1 MNSIWQDLRYGFRVL
16 RNSPGLTLM
25 VVLTLAL
32 GIGANT
38 AIFSIV
44 NQFLFKPLPVRAPSQ
59 LVVIASTPKETPLL
73 FQMSYPAMQDLRKQT
88 NEFSD
93 IFAYQIG
100 VGGLSVDGQA
110 DQFVYSFVSNNY
122 FSALGIKPAAG
133 RLFLTSEGETPGEAP
148 LVILGYSY
156 WQRRFGGDAGIL
168 GKQVLLNG
176 KPATIV
182 GVTPKDFLGT
192 AFVFDMQ
199 GYVPLSTVATQDGN
213 EKFWTDRTSHD
224 LRVMARL
231 KPGVSISQAQSSVNL
246 VAARLAEQY
255 PETDRGYNVRVIP
268 ETYAR
273 PQPYPTNIV
282 PVIAGVFLILAG
294 LVMLLACMN
303 VANILL
309 SRAMARQREMAV
321 RAALGAGRARLIRQA
336 LTETVLLSLIGGA
349 VGVVL
354 GMWIS
359 SLNSIH
365 VVAGIPVNLDF
376 NFDGRVFAYALFA
389 ALFTGIVAGIWP
401 AWRASRAD
409 VSTVLHDGG
418 RGGSGGVARQRIR
431 SVLVTAQVAGSLM
444 LLIVTGLFVRNLQN
458 VKGMEL
464 GFDPERLVNVT
475 MDPHEIGYDQ
485 TRAKE
490 FYRQLEERARTLPGV
505 ESVAMAYS
513 VPMGNYMDGNSI
525 YVEGHPLPPGS
536 QAPQMVF
543 NRVTPTYFETMRT
556 AILRGRAFT
565 RADDENA
572 QAVAIVNET
581 MAKKFW
587 PNEDPIGKRFSTKS
601 DAGPF
606 IEVVGETGKGKY
618 IFIGESPMPAYY
630 VPMAQDFSS
639 IRVLEVRSSGDPE
652 SMIPALQQE
661 IHRLAPDLPIFSAV
675 TMKQSLGGANGFFI
689 FRRGAELGA
698 MMGILGTILAMVGV
712 YGVVSFAASQRT
724 REIGIRMALGAGRKD
739 ILGMIVKQGLALVLS
754 GVAFGLAAAWLLT
767 RGMGNLLVGVSASD
781 PVTFVGGT
789 ILLAAVALLACWIPA
804 RRAAALDPLDA
815 LRYE

>member
-1 MNSIWQDLRYGFRVL
+1 MRSIWQDVRYGLRVL
-16 RNSPGLTLM
+16 RISPGLTLV

-44 NQFLFKPLPVRAPSQ
+44 NQFLFKPLPVHDASQ
-59 LVVIASTPKETPLL
+59 LVVIASHPKETPLV
-73 FQMSYPAMQDLRKQT
+73 FQMSYPAVQDLRKQT

-110 DQFVYSFVSNNY
+110 DQFVYSFVSSNY

-133 RLFLTSEGETPGEAP
+133 RLFLTTEGETPGEAP
-148 LVILGYSY
+148 LVVLGYSY
-156 WQRRFGGDAGIL
+156 WQRRFGGDASVIGE
-168 GKQVLLNG
+168 QVLLNG
-176 KPATIV
+176 KPATVI
-182 GVTPKDFLGT
+182 GVTPKEFQGT
-192 AFVFDMQ
+192 AFIFDMQ
-199 GYVPLSTVATQDGN
+199 GYVPLSTVTAQDGN
-213 EKFWTDRTSHD
+213 ANFWTDRSSHG
-224 LRVMARL
+224 LRVMGRL
-231 KPGVSISQAQSSVNL
+231 KPGVSVSQAQSSVNL

-255 PETDRGYNVRVIP
+255 PETDRGYNMQVMR
-268 ETYAR
+268 ETFAR

-336 LTETVLLSLIGGA
+336 LTETTLLSFLGGA
-349 VGVVL
+349 VGIVL
-354 GMWIS
+354 GIWVS

-365 VVAGIPVNLDF
+365 VVAGIPINLDF
-376 NFDGRVFAYALFA
+376 SFDGRVFAYALMA
-389 ALFTGIVAGIWP
+389 ALFTGIVAGVWP

-409 VSTVLHDGG
+409 VSKVLHDGG
-418 RGGSGGVARQRIR
+418 RTGSGGVARQRIR
-431 SVLVTAQVAGSLM
+431 SVLVVAEVAGSLM

-458 VKGMEL
+458 VQGMDL
-464 GFDPERLVNVT
+464 GFDPEGLINVT

-485 TRAKE
+485 TRAKD
-490 FYRQLEERARTLPGV
+490 FYRQLEERARALPGV
-505 ESVAMAYS
+505 ESVAVAYS
-513 VPMGNYMDGNSI
+513 VPMGTYMDGNSV
-525 YVEGHPLPPGS
+525 YVEGHPVPPGS
-536 QAPQMVF
+536 QAPQMAF
-543 NRVTPTYFETMRT
+543 NRVSPTYFGTMKT
-556 AILRGRAFT
+556 PIIRGRAFT
-565 RADDENA
+565 RSDDENA
-572 QAVAIVNET
+572 PAVAIVNET

-587 PNEDPIGKRFSTKS
+587 PNEDPIGKRFSTKG
-601 DAGPF
+601 DGGPF
-606 IEVVGETGKGKY
+606 IQVVGQTGRGKY

-630 VPMAQDFSS
+630 VPMAQDPTT
-639 IRVLEVRSSGDPE
+639 IRVLEIRTSGNPE
-652 SMIPALQQE
+652 LLIPAVQQE
-661 IHRLAPDLPIFSAV
+661 IHNLAPDLPIFSAL
-675 TMKQSLGGANGFFI
+675 TMKDALGGANGFFI

-698 MMGILGTILAMVGV
+698 MMGILGTILAVVGV
-712 YGVVSFAASQRT
+712 YGVISYAASQRT
-724 REIGIRMALGAGRKD
+724 REIGIRMALGASRKQ
-739 ILGMIVKQGLALVLS
+739 ILGMMVKQGLGLVVG
-754 GVAFGLAAAWLLT
+754 GVAFGLLAACLLT

-781 PVTFVGGT
+781 PLTFAGST
-789 ILLAAVALLACWIPA
+789 ILLALVALLACWIPA

>member
-1 MNSIWQDLRYGFRVL
+1 MNSIWQDVRYSLRVL
-16 RNSPGLTLM
+16 RNSPGLTLI

-44 NQFLFKPLPVRAPSQ
+44 NQFLFKPLPVREASQ
-59 LVVIASTPKETPLL
+59 LVVIASHPKETPLVYE
-73 FQMSYPAMQDLRKQT
+73 MSYPALQDLRKQT

-110 DQFVYSFVSNNY
+110 DQFVYSSVTSNY

-133 RLFLTSEGETPGEAP
+133 RLFLTSEGETQGEAP
-148 LVILGYSY
+148 LVVLGYSY
-156 WQRRFGGDAGIL
+156 WQRRFGGDTSVV
-168 GKQVLLNG
+168 GKQVLLDG
-176 KPATIV
+176 KPAMIV

-192 AFVFDMQ
+192 ASIFDMQ
-199 GYVPLSTVATQDGN
+199 GYVPLSAVAAQDGN
-213 EKFWTDRTSHD
+213 AGFWTDRSSHG
-224 LRVMARL
+224 LRVMGRL
-231 KPGVSISQAQSSVNL
+231 KPDVSIAQAQSSINV
-246 VAARLAEQY
+246 VAARMAEEHPQ
-255 PETDRGYNVRVIP
+255 TDSGYTVQVIR

-336 LTETVLLSLIGGA
+336 LTETVLLSLMGGA

-365 VVAGIPVNLDF
+365 VVAGIPVNLEF

-389 ALFTGIVAGIWP
+389 ALFTGIVSGIWP

-409 VSTVLHDGG
+409 VSKVLHDGG

-458 VKGMEL
+458 VQGMEL
-464 GFDPERLVNVT
+464 GFDPQGLVNVT

-485 TRAKE
+485 TRTKD
-490 FYRQLEERARTLPGV
+490 FYRQLEDRARALPGV
-505 ESVAMAYS
+505 ESAAMAYS
-513 VPMGNYMDGNSI
+513 VPMGNYMDGNAI

-543 NRVTPTYFETMRT
+543 NRVTPTYFETMKT
-556 AILRGRAFT
+556 PILRGRAFT

-572 QAVAIVNET
+572 QPVAIVNET

-606 IEVVGETGKGKY
+606 IQVVGETGKGKY

-639 IRVLEVRSSGDPE
+639 IRVLELRSSGNPE
-652 SMIPALQQE
+652 SLIPAVQQT
-661 IHRLAPDLPIFSAV
+661 IHNLAPDLPIFSAL
-675 TMKQSLGGANGFFI
+675 TMKDALGGANGFFI

-724 REIGIRMALGAGRKD
+724 REIGIRMALGAGRKE
-739 ILGMIVKQGLALVLS
+739 ILAMIVKQGLGLVLS
-754 GVAFGLAAAWLLT
+754 CVAFGLAAAWLLT

-781 PVTFVGGT
+781 PATFIGSTV
-789 ILLAAVALLACWIPA
+789 LLAGVALLACWIPA
-804 RRAAALDPLDA
+804 RRAAALDPLEA

>member
-59 LVVIASTPKETPLL
+59 LVVIASSPKETPLL

-156 WQRRFGGDAGIL
+156 WQRRFGGDAGIV
-168 GKQVLLNG
+168 GKQVLLDG

-199 GYVPLSTVATQDGN
+199 GYVPLSTLAAQDGN

-231 KPGVSISQAQSSVNL
+231 KPGVSISRAQSSVSL

-255 PETDRGYNVRVIP
+255 PETDRGYSVRVIP

-282 PVIAGVFLILAG
+282 PVVAGVFLILAG

-321 RAALGAGRARLIRQA
+321 RAALGAGRMRLIRQA

-485 TRAKE
+485 TRANE
-490 FYRQLEERARTLPGV
+490 FYRQLEERARALPGV

-513 VPMGNYMDGNSI
+513 VPMGSYMDGSSI

-543 NRVTPTYFETMRT
+543 NRVTPTYFETMKT

-565 RADDENA
+565 RADDEKA

-581 MAKKFW
+581 MAKKLW
-587 PNEDPIGKRFSTKS
+587 PNEDPIGKRFSTKG

-606 IEVVGETGKGKY
+606 IQVVGETGKGKY

-630 VPMAQDFSS
+630 VPMAQDYSS
-639 IRVLEVRSSGDPE
+639 IRVLEVRSSGDTE

-724 REIGIRMALGAGRKD
+724 REIGIRMALGAGRKE
-739 ILGMIVKQGLALVLS
+739 ILGMIVKQGLGLVLS

-781 PVTFVGGT
+781 PVTFVGST

>member
-1 MNSIWQDLRYGFRVL
+1 MNSIWQDVRYSLRML

-44 NQFLFKPLPVRAPSQ
+44 NQFLFKPLPVREPSQ
-59 LVVIASTPKETPLL
+59 LVVIASHPKETPLV
-73 FQMSYPAMQDLRKQT
+73 FQMSYPALQDLRKQT
-88 NEFSD
+88 SEFSD

-110 DQFVYSFVSNNY
+110 DQFVYSFVTSNY

-133 RLFLTSEGETPGEAP
+133 RLFLTSEGETQGEAP
-148 LVILGYSY
+148 LVVLGYSY
-156 WQRRFGGDAGIL
+156 WQRRFGGDASVV

-176 KPATIV
+176 KPAVIV

-192 AFVFDMQ
+192 AFIFDMQ
-199 GYVPLSTVATQDGN
+199 GYVPLSAVAAQESTPD
-213 EKFWTDRTSHD
+213 FWTDRSSHGF
-224 LRVMARL
+224 RVMART
-231 KPGVSISQAQSSVNL
+231 KPGVSLAQAQSSINV
-246 VAARLAEQY
+246 VAARMAEEHPQ
-255 PETDRGYNVRVIP
+255 TDRGYNMQVMR

-336 LTETVLLSLIGGA
+336 LTETMLLSLMGGA

-354 GMWIS
+354 GMWVS

-418 RGGSGGVARQRIR
+418 RGGTGGAARQRIR

-458 VKGMEL
+458 VKSMEL
-464 GFDPERLVNVT
+464 GFDPEGLVNVT

-490 FYRQLEERARTLPGV
+490 FYRQLEERARALPGAQ
-505 ESVAMAYS
+505 SVAMAYS
-513 VPMGNYMDGNSI
+513 VPMGNYMDGNPI

-543 NRVTPTYFETMRT
+543 NRVTPTYFETMKT
-556 AILRGRAFT
+556 PILRGRTFT

-606 IEVVGETGKGKY
+606 IQVVGETGKGKY

-652 SMIPALQQE
+652 SMLPALQQE
-661 IHRLAPDLPIFSAV
+661 IHRLAPDLPIFNAE
-675 TMKQSLGGANGFFI
+675 TMKDSLGGANGFFI

-698 MMGILGTILAMVGV
+698 MMGILGTILAVVGV

-724 REIGIRMALGAGRKD
+724 REIGIRMALGAGRKE

-781 PVTFVGGT
+781 PVTFVGST

>member
-1 MNSIWQDLRYGFRVL
+1 MNSIWQDVRYGFRVL

-44 NQFLFKPLPVRAPSQ
+44 NQFLFKPLPVHDASQ
-59 LVVIASTPKETPLL
+59 LVVIASHPKETPLL
-73 FQMSYPAMQDLRKQT
+73 FQISYPALQDLRKQT

-110 DQFVYSFVSNNY
+110 DQFVYSFVSSNY

-148 LVILGYSY
+148 LVVLGYSY
-156 WQRRFGGDAGIL
+156 WQRRFGGDTSVV

-176 KPATIV
+176 KPAMIV
-182 GVTPKDFLGT
+182 GVTPKNFLGT
-192 AFVFDMQ
+192 AFIFDMQ
-199 GYVPLSTVATQDGN
+199 GYVPLSAVAAQESNPD
-213 EKFWTDRTSHD
+213 FWTDRTTHGF
-224 LRVMARL
+224 RVMARL
-231 KPGVSISQAQSSVNL
+231 KPGVSIAQAQSSINV
-246 VAARLAEQY
+246 VAARMAEEHPQ
-255 PETDRGYNVRVIP
+255 TDRGYTMQVMR
-268 ETYAR
+268 ETYSR

-336 LTETVLLSLIGGA
+336 LTETVLLSFMGGA

-354 GMWIS
+354 GMWVS

-365 VVAGIPVNLDF
+365 VVAGIPINLDF

-389 ALFTGIVAGIWP
+389 ALFTSLVAGIWP

-409 VSTVLHDGG
+409 VSKVLHDGG
-418 RGGSGGVARQRIR
+418 RAGSGGVARQRIR

-458 VKGMEL
+458 VHGMEL
-464 GFDPERLVNVT
+464 GFDPEGLVNVT

-485 TRAKE
+485 TRTKE
-490 FYRQLEERARTLPGV
+490 FYRQLEERARALPGAQ
-505 ESVAMAYS
+505 SVAMAYS
-513 VPMGNYMDGNSI
+513 VPMGNYMDGNPI

-543 NRVTPTYFETMRT
+543 NRVTPTYFETMKT
-556 AILRGRAFT
+556 PILRGRAFT
-565 RADDENA
+565 RSDDENA

-587 PNEDPIGKRFSTKS
+587 PNEDPIGKRFSTKG

-606 IEVVGETGKGKY
+606 IQVVGETGKGKY

-630 VPMAQDFSS
+630 VPIAQDFSS
-639 IRVLEVRSSGDPE
+639 TRVLEVRSSGDPE

-661 IHRLAPDLPIFSAV
+661 IHRLAPDLPIFNAE
-675 TMKQSLGGANGFFI
+675 TMKDSLGGANGFFI

-698 MMGILGTILAMVGV
+698 MMGILGTILAVVGV

-724 REIGIRMALGAGRKD
+724 REIGIRMALGAGRKE
-739 ILGMIVKQGLALVLS
+739 ILVMIVKQGLGLVLS
-754 GVAFGLAAAWLLT
+754 GVAFGLVAAWLLT

-781 PVTFVGGT
+781 PVTFTGST

>member
-224 LRVMARL
+224 
-231 KPGVSISQAQSSVNL
+231 
-246 VAARLAEQY
+246 
-255 PETDRGYNVRVIP
+255 VRVIP

-282 PVIAGVFLILAG
+282 PVIAGIFLILAG

-321 RAALGAGRARLIRQA
+321 RAALGAGRMRLIRQA

-349 VGVVL
+349 VGGVL
-354 GMWIS
+354 GVW
-359 SLNSIH
+359 
-365 VVAGIPVNLDF
+365 
-376 NFDGRVFAYALFA
+376 
-389 ALFTGIVAGIWP
+389 
-401 AWRASRAD
+401 
-409 VSTVLHDGG
+409 
-418 RGGSGGVARQRIR
+418 
-431 SVLVTAQVAGSLM
+431 
-444 LLIVTGLFVRNLQN
+444 
-458 VKGMEL
+458 
-464 GFDPERLVNVT
+464 
-475 MDPHEIGYDQ
+475 
-485 TRAKE
+485 
-490 FYRQLEERARTLPGV
+490 
-505 ESVAMAYS
+505 
-513 VPMGNYMDGNSI
+513 
-525 YVEGHPLPPGS
+525 
-536 QAPQMVF
+536 
-543 NRVTPTYFETMRT
+543 VTPT
-556 AILRGRAFT
+556 APPLRGT
-565 RADDENA
+565 R
-572 QAVAIVNET
+572 
-581 MAKKFW
+581 
-587 PNEDPIGKRFSTKS
+587 P
-601 DAGPF
+601 
-606 IEVVGETGKGKY
+606 
-618 IFIGESPMPAYY
+618 
-630 VPMAQDFSS
+630 
-639 IRVLEVRSSGDPE
+639 
-652 SMIPALQQE
+652 
-661 IHRLAPDLPIFSAV
+661 
-675 TMKQSLGGANGFFI
+675 
-689 FRRGAELGA
+689 
-698 MMGILGTILAMVGV
+698 
-712 YGVVSFAASQRT
+712 
-724 REIGIRMALGAGRKD
+724 
-739 ILGMIVKQGLALVLS
+739 
-754 GVAFGLAAAWLLT
+754 
-767 RGMGNLLVGVSASD
+767 
-781 PVTFVGGT
+781 
-789 ILLAAVALLACWIPA
+789 
-804 RRAAALDPLDA
+804 
-815 LRYE
+815 

>member
-1 MNSIWQDLRYGFRVL
+1 MNSIWQDVKYGLRVL
-16 RNSPGLTLM
+16 LNSPGLTLV

-44 NQFLFKPLPVRAPSQ
+44 NQFLFKPLPVRDPGQ
-59 LVVIASTPKETPLL
+59 LVVIASHPKETPLV
-73 FQMSYPAMQDLRKQT
+73 FQMSYPALVDLRKQT

-133 RLFLTSEGETPGEAP
+133 RLFLTSEGETQGEPP
-148 LVILGYSY
+148 LVVLGYSY
-156 WQRRFGGDAGIL
+156 WQRRFGGDASVV

-192 AFVFDMQ
+192 AFIFDMQ
-199 GYVPLSTVATQDGN
+199 GYVPLSAVAAQESTPD
-213 EKFWTDRTSHD
+213 FWTDRTTHGF
-224 LRVMARL
+224 RVMGRL
-231 KPGVSISQAQSSVNL
+231 KPGVSIAQAQSSINV
-246 VAARLAEQY
+246 VAARMGEQH
-255 PETDRGYNVRVIP
+255 PETDRGYNMQVLR
-268 ETYAR
+268 ETFAR

-309 SRAMARQREMAV
+309 SRALARQREMAV
-321 RAALGAGRARLIRQA
+321 RAALGAGRTRLIRQA
-336 LTETVLLSLIGGA
+336 LTETLLLSLLGGA
-349 VGVVL
+349 VGIVL
-354 GMWIS
+354 GVWVS

-365 VVAGIPVNLDF
+365 VVAGIPINLDF
-376 NFDGRVFAYALFA
+376 SFDGRVFAYALLA
-389 ALFTGIVAGIWP
+389 ALITSVVAGAWP

-409 VSTVLHDGG
+409 VSMMLHDGG
-418 RGGSGGVARQRIR
+418 RGGSGGVKRQRIR

-458 VKGMEL
+458 VQGMDL
-464 GFDPERLVNVT
+464 GFDPEGLVNVT
-475 MDPHEIGYDQ
+475 TDPHEIGYDEAR
-485 TRAKE
+485 TKD
-490 FYRQLEERARTLPGV
+490 FYRQLEERARALPGV

-513 VPMGNYMDGNSI
+513 VPMGNYMDGGPVYI
-525 YVEGHPLPPGS
+525 EGHPVAPGS
-536 QAPQMVF
+536 QAAQMVF

-556 AILRGRAFT
+556 PILRGRAFT
-565 RADDENA
+565 RSDDENA
-572 QAVAIVNET
+572 QRVAIVNEI

-587 PNEDPIGKRFSTKS
+587 PNESPIGKRFSTKS

-606 IEVVGETGKGKY
+606 IEVVGETSKGKY

-630 VPMAQDFSS
+630 VPIAQDYSS
-639 IRVLEVRSSGDPE
+639 IRVLEIRSSGNPA
-652 SMIPALQQE
+652 SLIPAVQQE
-661 IHRLAPDLPIFSAV
+661 IHNLAPDLPIFSAI
-675 TMKQSLGGANGFFI
+675 TMKEALGGANGFFI

-698 MMGILGTILAMVGV
+698 MMGILGTILAVVGV

-724 REIGIRMALGAGRKD
+724 REIGIRMALGAGRKE
-739 ILGMIVKQGLALVLS
+739 ILGMIVRQGLGLVVS
-754 GVAFGLAAAWLLT
+754 GVVFGLAAAWLLT

-781 PVTFVGGT
+781 PVTFVGSAF
-789 ILLAAVALLACWIPA
+789 LLAAIALLACWIPA
-804 RRAAALDPLDA
+804 RRAAALDPLEA

>member
-1 MNSIWQDLRYGFRVL
+1 MRSIWQDVRYGLRVL
-16 RNSPGLTLM
+16 RNSSGLTLV

-44 NQFLFKPLPVRAPSQ
+44 NQFLFKPLPVHAASQ
-59 LVVIASTPKETPLL
+59 LVVIASHPKETPLL
-73 FQMSYPAMQDLRKQT
+73 FQMSYPALQDLRKQT

-110 DQFVYSFVSNNY
+110 DQFVYSFVSSNY

-148 LVILGYSY
+148 LVVLGYSY
-156 WQRRFGGDAGIL
+156 WQRRFGGDAGVL

-176 KPATIV
+176 KPATVI
-182 GVTPKDFLGT
+182 GVTPQEFQGT
-192 AFVFDMQ
+192 AFIFDMQ
-199 GYVPLSTVATQDGN
+199 GYVPLSAVAAQDGN
-213 EKFWTDRTSHD
+213 EKFWTDRSSHGF
-224 LRVMARL
+224 RVMGRL

-255 PETDRGYNVRVIP
+255 PETDRGYNMQVIR
-268 ETYAR
+268 ETFAR

-282 PVIAGVFLILAG
+282 PVVAGVFLILAG

-336 LTETVLLSLIGGA
+336 LTETMLLSFLGGA
-349 VGVVL
+349 VGIIL
-354 GMWIS
+354 GIWVS

-365 VVAGIPVNLDF
+365 VVAGIPINLDF
-376 NFDGRVFAYALFA
+376 SFDGRVFAYALAA
-389 ALFTGIVAGIWP
+389 ALFTGIVAGVWP

-418 RGGSGGVARQRIR
+418 RSGSVGVKRQRVR
-431 SVLVTAQVAGSLM
+431 SVLVVAQVAGSLM

-458 VKGMEL
+458 IRGMEL
-464 GFDPERLVNVT
+464 GFDPQGLINVI
-475 MDPHEIGYDQ
+475 MDPHEIGYDASR
-485 TRAKE
+485 TKD
-490 FYRQLEERARTLPGV
+490 FYRQLEERARALPGV

-513 VPMGNYMDGNSI
+513 VPMGNYMDGDPVYI
-525 YVEGHPLPPGS
+525 EGHPLAPGS

-543 NRVTPTYFETMRT
+543 NRVTPTYFETMKT
-556 AILRGRAFT
+556 PILRGRAFT
-565 RADDENA
+565 RSDDEKA
-572 QAVAIVNET
+572 QPVAIINET

-587 PNEDPIGKRFSTKS
+587 PNEDPIGKRFRTKS

-606 IEVVGETGKGKY
+606 IQVVGETGKGKY
-618 IFIGESPMPAYY
+618 IFISESPMPAYY
-630 VPMAQDFSS
+630 VPMAQNFSS
-639 IRVLEVRSSGDPE
+639 IRVLEICSSGNPE
-652 SMIPALQQE
+652 SLIPAVQQE
-661 IHRLAPDLPIFSAV
+661 IHNLAPDLPIFSAM
-675 TMKQSLGGANGFFI
+675 TMTDSLGGANGFFI

-698 MMGILGTILAMVGV
+698 MMGILGTILAVVGV

-724 REIGIRMALGAGRKD
+724 REIGIRMALGAGHQE
-739 ILGMIVKQGLALVLS
+739 ILGMIVRQGLGLVIS
-754 GVAFGLAAAWLLT
+754 GVAFGLGGAWVLT
-767 RGMGNLLVGVSASD
+767 RGMANLLVGVSASD
-781 PVTFVGGT
+781 PLTFVGST
-789 ILLAAVALLACWIPA
+789 ILLAIVALLACWIPA

>member
-1 MNSIWQDLRYGFRVL
+1 MRSIWQDVRYGLRVL
-16 RNSPGLTLM
+16 RNSSGLTLV

-44 NQFLFKPLPVRAPSQ
+44 NQFLFKPLPVHAASQ
-59 LVVIASTPKETPLL
+59 LVVIASHPKETPLL
-73 FQMSYPAMQDLRKQT
+73 FQMSYPALQDLRKQT

-110 DQFVYSFVSNNY
+110 DQFVYSFVSSNY

-148 LVILGYSY
+148 LVVLGYSY
-156 WQRRFGGDAGIL
+156 WQRRFGGDAGVL

-176 KPATIV
+176 KPATVI
-182 GVTPKDFLGT
+182 GVTPQEFQGT
-192 AFVFDMQ
+192 AFIFDMQ
-199 GYVPLSTVATQDGN
+199 GYVPLSAVAAQDGN
-213 EKFWTDRTSHD
+213 EKFWTDRSSHGF
-224 LRVMARL
+224 RVMGRL

-255 PETDRGYNVRVIP
+255 PETDRGYNMQVIR
-268 ETYAR
+268 ETFAR

-282 PVIAGVFLILAG
+282 PVIAGVFLVLAG

-336 LTETVLLSLIGGA
+336 LTETMLLSFLGGA
-349 VGVVL
+349 VGIVL
-354 GMWIS
+354 GIWVS

-365 VVAGIPVNLDF
+365 VVAGIPINLDF
-376 NFDGRVFAYALFA
+376 SFDGRVFAYALAA
-389 ALFTGIVAGIWP
+389 ALFTGIVAGVWP

-418 RGGSGGVARQRIR
+418 RSGSVGVKRQRVR
-431 SVLVTAQVAGSLM
+431 SVLVVAQVAGSLM

-458 VKGMEL
+458 IRGMEL
-464 GFDPERLVNVT
+464 GFDPQGLINVI
-475 MDPHEIGYDQ
+475 MDPHEIGYDASR
-485 TRAKE
+485 TKD
-490 FYRQLEERARTLPGV
+490 FYRQLEERARALPGV

-513 VPMGNYMDGNSI
+513 VPMGNYMDGDPVYI
-525 YVEGHPLPPGS
+525 EGHPLAPGS

-543 NRVTPTYFETMRT
+543 NRVTPTYFETMKT
-556 AILRGRAFT
+556 PILRGRAFT
-565 RADDENA
+565 RSDDEKA
-572 QAVAIVNET
+572 QPVAIINET

-587 PNEDPIGKRFSTKS
+587 PNEDPIGKRFRTKS

-606 IEVVGETGKGKY
+606 IQVVGETGKGKY
-618 IFIGESPMPAYY
+618 IFISESPMPAYY
-630 VPMAQDFSS
+630 VPMAQNFSS
-639 IRVLEVRSSGDPE
+639 IRVLEIRSSGNPE
-652 SMIPALQQE
+652 SLIPAVQQE
-661 IHRLAPDLPIFSAV
+661 IHNLAPDLPIFSAM
-675 TMKQSLGGANGFFI
+675 TMTDSLGGANGFFI

-698 MMGILGTILAMVGV
+698 MMGILGTILAVVGV

-724 REIGIRMALGAGRKD
+724 REIGIRMALGAGHQE
-739 ILGMIVKQGLALVLS
+739 ILGMIVRQGLGLVIS
-754 GVAFGLAAAWLLT
+754 GVAFGLGGAWVLT
-767 RGMGNLLVGVSASD
+767 RGMANLLVGVSASD
-781 PVTFVGGT
+781 PLTFVGST
-789 ILLAAVALLACWIPA
+789 ILLAIVALLACWIPA

>member
-1 MNSIWQDLRYGFRVL
+1 MNSIWQDVKYGLRGL
-16 RNSPGLTLM
+16 LSSPGLTLV

-44 NQFLFKPLPVRAPSQ
+44 NQFLSKPLPVRDPSQ
-59 LVVIASTPKETPLL
+59 LVVIASHPKETPLV
-73 FQMSYPAMQDLRKQT
+73 FQMSYPALVDLRKQT

-133 RLFLTSEGETPGEAP
+133 RLFLTSEGETQGEPP
-148 LVILGYSY
+148 LVVLGYSY
-156 WQRRFGGDAGIL
+156 WQRRFGGDASVV

-192 AFVFDMQ
+192 AFIFDMQ
-199 GYVPLSTVATQDGN
+199 GYVPLSSVAALESSPD
-213 EKFWTDRTSHD
+213 FWTDRTMHGF
-224 LRVMARL
+224 RVMGRL
-231 KPGVSISQAQSSVNL
+231 KPGVSIAQAQSSINV
-246 VAARLAEQY
+246 VAARMGEQH
-255 PETDRGYNVRVIP
+255 PETDRGYNMQVVR
-268 ETYAR
+268 ETFAR

-309 SRAMARQREMAV
+309 SRALARQREMAV

-336 LTETVLLSLIGGA
+336 LTETLLLSLLGGA
-349 VGVVL
+349 VGIVL
-354 GMWIS
+354 GIWVS

-365 VVAGIPVNLDF
+365 VIAGIPINLDF
-376 NFDGRVFAYALFA
+376 SFDARVFAYALLA
-389 ALFTGIVAGIWP
+389 AIVTSIVAGAWP

-409 VSTVLHDGG
+409 VSMMLHDGG
-418 RGGSGGVARQRIR
+418 RGGSGGVKRQRIR

-458 VKGMEL
+458 VQGMDL
-464 GFDPERLVNVT
+464 GFDPEGLVNVT
-475 MDPHEIGYDQ
+475 TDPHEIGYDEARQ
-485 TRAKE
+485 KD
-490 FYRQLEERARTLPGV
+490 FHRQLEERARALPGV
-505 ESVAMAYS
+505 ESVALAYS
-513 VPMGNYMDGNSI
+513 VPMGNYMDGNPV
-525 YVEGHPLPPGS
+525 YVEGQPVPPGG
-536 QAPQMVF
+536 QAPQMVY
-543 NRVTPTYFETMRT
+543 NPVTPTYFDTMRT
-556 AILRGRAFT
+556 PILRGRAFT
-565 RADDENA
+565 RADDEHA
-572 QAVAIVNET
+572 QRVAIVNET

-587 PNEDPIGKRFSTKS
+587 PNESPIGKRFSTKG

-606 IEVVGETGKGKY
+606 MEVVGETGKGKY
-618 IFIGESPMPAYY
+618 IFIGESQMPAYY
-630 VPMAQDFSS
+630 VPIAQDFSS
-639 IRVLEVRSSGDPE
+639 IRVLEIRSSGNPA
-652 SMIPALQQE
+652 SLIPAVQQE
-661 IHRLAPDLPIFSAV
+661 IHNLAPDLPVCSAI
-675 TMKQSLGGANGFFI
+675 TMKESLGGANGFFI

-698 MMGILGTILAMVGV
+698 MMGILGTILAVVGV

-724 REIGIRMALGAGRKD
+724 REIGIRMALDAGRKE
-739 ILGMIVKQGLALVLS
+739 ILAMIVRQGLGLVVS

-767 RGMGNLLVGVSASD
+767 RTMGNLLVGVSASD
-781 PVTFVGGT
+781 PVTFIGSA
-789 ILLAAVALLACWIPA
+789 ILLAAIALLACWIPA
-804 RRAAALDPLDA
+804 RRAAALDPLEA

>member
-1 MNSIWQDLRYGFRVL
+1 MRSIWQDVRYGLRVL
-16 RNSPGLTLM
+16 RNSPGLTLV

-44 NQFLFKPLPVRAPSQ
+44 NQFLLKPLPVHDANQ
-59 LVVIASTPKETPLL
+59 LVVIASHPKETPLV
-73 FQMSYPAMQDLRKQT
+73 FQMSYPAVQDLRKQT

-133 RLFLTSEGETPGEAP
+133 RLFLTSEGETPREAP
-148 LVILGYSY
+148 LVVLGYSY
-156 WQRRFGGDAGIL
+156 WQRRFGGNAGVL

-176 KPATIV
+176 KPATVI
-182 GVTPKDFLGT
+182 GVTPQEFQGT
-192 AFVFDMQ
+192 AFIFDMQ
-199 GYVPLSTVATQDGN
+199 GYVPLSAVAAQDGN
-213 EKFWTDRTSHD
+213 EKFWTDRSSHGF
-224 LRVMARL
+224 RVMGRL

-255 PETDRGYNVRVIP
+255 PETDRGYSMQVIR
-268 ETYAR
+268 ERFAR

-303 VANILL
+303 VTNILL

-336 LTETVLLSLIGGA
+336 LTETMLLSFLGGA
-349 VGVVL
+349 VGIVL
-354 GMWIS
+354 GIWVS

-365 VVAGIPVNLDF
+365 VVAGIPINLDF
-376 NFDGRVFAYALFA
+376 SFDGRVFAYALMA
-389 ALFTGIVAGIWP
+389 ALFTGIVAGVWP

-409 VSTVLHDGG
+409 VSKVLHDGG
-418 RGGSGGVARQRIR
+418 RAGSGGVARQRIR
-431 SVLVTAQVAGSLM
+431 SVLVVAEVAGSLM

-458 VKGMEL
+458 VQGMDL
-464 GFDPERLVNVT
+464 GFDPEGLINVT
-475 MDPHEIGYDQ
+475 MDPHEIGYGQ

-490 FYRQLEERARTLPGV
+490 FYRQLEERARALPGV

-513 VPMGNYMDGNSI
+513 VPMGNYMDGNSV

-536 QAPQMVF
+536 QAPMTVF
-543 NRVTPTYFETMRT
+543 NRVTPIYFETMKT
-556 AILRGRAFT
+556 PIIRGRAFT
-565 RADDENA
+565 RSDDENA
-572 QAVAIVNET
+572 QAVAVVNET

-587 PNEDPIGKRFSTKS
+587 PNEDPIGKRFSTKG

-606 IEVVGETGKGKY
+606 IQVVGQTGRGKY
-618 IFIGESPMPAYY
+618 NFIGESPMPAYY
-630 VPMAQDFSS
+630 VPMAQDSS
-639 IRVLEVRSSGDPE
+639 TIRVLEIRTSGNPE
-652 SMIPALQQE
+652 LLIPAVQQE
-661 IHRLAPDLPIFSAV
+661 IHNLAPDLPIFSAM
-675 TMKQSLGGANGFFI
+675 TMKDALGGANGFFI

-698 MMGILGTILAMVGV
+698 MMGILGTILAVVGV
-712 YGVVSFAASQRT
+712 YGVISFAASQRT
-724 REIGIRMALGAGRKD
+724 REIGIRMALGATRKE
-739 ILGMIVKQGLALVLS
+739 ILGMMVKQGLGLVVS

-767 RGMGNLLVGVSASD
+767 RGMGNLLVGVSPSD
-781 PVTFVGGT
+781 PLTFVGST
-789 ILLAAVALLACWIPA
+789 LLLAIVALLACWVPA
-804 RRAAALDPLDA
+804 RRAAALDPLEA

>member
-1 MNSIWQDLRYGFRVL
+1 MNSIWQDVKYGLRVL
-16 RNSPGLTLM
+16 LSSPGLTLV

-44 NQFLFKPLPVRAPSQ
+44 NQFLFKPLPVRDPSQ
-59 LVVIASTPKETPLL
+59 LVVIASHPKETPLV
-73 FQMSYPAMQDLRKQT
+73 FQMSYPALQDLRKQT

-133 RLFLTSEGETPGEAP
+133 RLFLTSEGETQGEPP
-148 LVILGYSY
+148 LVVLGYSY
-156 WQRRFGGDAGIL
+156 WQRRFGGDASVV

-192 AFVFDMQ
+192 AFIFDMQ
-199 GYVPLSTVATQDGN
+199 GYVPLSSVAALESSPD
-213 EKFWTDRTSHD
+213 FWTDRTMHGF
-224 LRVMARL
+224 RVMGRL
-231 KPGVSISQAQSSVNL
+231 KPGVSIAQAQSSVNV
-246 VAARLAEQY
+246 VAARMGEQH
-255 PETDRGYNVRVIP
+255 PETDRGYTMQVIR
-268 ETYAR
+268 ETFAR

-282 PVIAGVFLILAG
+282 PVIAGVFLILAA

-309 SRAMARQREMAV
+309 SRALARQREMAV

-336 LTETVLLSLIGGA
+336 LTETLLLSLLGGA
-349 VGVVL
+349 VGIVL
-354 GMWIS
+354 GIWVS

-365 VVAGIPVNLDF
+365 VIAGIPINLDF
-376 NFDGRVFAYALFA
+376 SFDARVFAYALLA
-389 ALFTGIVAGIWP
+389 ALVTSIVAGAWP

-409 VSTVLHDGG
+409 VSMMLHDGG
-418 RGGSGGVARQRIR
+418 RGGSGGVKRQRIR

-458 VKGMEL
+458 VQGMDL
-464 GFDPERLVNVT
+464 GFDPEGLVNVT
-475 MDPHEIGYDQ
+475 TDPHEIGYDEAR
-485 TRAKE
+485 TKD
-490 FYRQLEERARTLPGV
+490 FYRQLEERARALPGV
-505 ESVAMAYS
+505 ESVALAYS
-513 VPMGNYMDGNSI
+513 VPMGNYMDGNSV
-525 YVEGHPLPPGS
+525 YVEGQPVPPGS
-536 QAPQMVF
+536 QAPQMVY
-543 NRVTPTYFETMRT
+543 NRVTPTYFDTMRT
-556 AILRGRAFT
+556 PILRGRAFT
-565 RADDENA
+565 RADDEHA
-572 QAVAIVNET
+572 QRVAIVNET

-587 PNEDPIGKRFSTKS
+587 PNESPIGKRFSTKG

-630 VPMAQDFSS
+630 VPIAQDFSS
-639 IRVLEVRSSGDPE
+639 IRVLEIRSSGNPA
-652 SMIPALQQE
+652 SLIPAVQQE
-661 IHRLAPDLPIFSAV
+661 IHNLAPDLPVFSAI
-675 TMKQSLGGANGFFI
+675 TMKESLGGANGFFI

-698 MMGILGTILAMVGV
+698 MMGILGTILAVVGV

-724 REIGIRMALGAGRKD
+724 REIGIRMALGAGRKE
-739 ILGMIVKQGLALVLS
+739 ILSMIVRQGLGLVVS

-767 RGMGNLLVGVSASD
+767 RTMGNLLVGVSASD
-781 PVTFVGGT
+781 PVTFIGSA
-789 ILLAAVALLACWIPA
+789 ILLAAIALLACWIPA
-804 RRAAALDPLDA
+804 RRAAALDPLEA

>member
-1 MNSIWQDLRYGFRVL
+1 MNSIWQDVKYGLRVL
-16 RNSPGLTLM
+16 LSSPGLTLV

-44 NQFLFKPLPVRAPSQ
+44 NQFLFKPLPVRDPSQ
-59 LVVIASTPKETPLL
+59 LVVIASHPKETPLV
-73 FQMSYPAMQDLRKQT
+73 FQMSYPALVDLRKQT

-133 RLFLTSEGETPGEAP
+133 RLFLTSEGETQGEPP
-148 LVILGYSY
+148 LVVLGYSY
-156 WQRRFGGDAGIL
+156 WQRRFGGDASVV

-192 AFVFDMQ
+192 AFIFDMQ
-199 GYVPLSTVATQDGN
+199 GYVPLSSVAALESSPD
-213 EKFWTDRTSHD
+213 FWTDRTMHGF
-224 LRVMARL
+224 RVMGRL
-231 KPGVSISQAQSSVNL
+231 KPGVSIAQAQSSINV
-246 VAARLAEQY
+246 VAARMGEQH
-255 PETDRGYNVRVIP
+255 PETDRGYNMQVVR
-268 ETYAR
+268 ETFAR

-282 PVIAGVFLILAG
+282 PVIAGVFLILAA

-309 SRAMARQREMAV
+309 SRALARQREMAV

-336 LTETVLLSLIGGA
+336 LTETLLLSLLGGA
-349 VGVVL
+349 VGIVL
-354 GMWIS
+354 GIWVS

-365 VVAGIPVNLDF
+365 VIAGIPINLDF
-376 NFDGRVFAYALFA
+376 SFDARVFAYALLA
-389 ALFTGIVAGIWP
+389 AIVTSIVAGAWP

-409 VSTVLHDGG
+409 VSMMLHDGG
-418 RGGSGGVARQRIR
+418 RGGSGGVKRQRIR

-458 VKGMEL
+458 VQGMDL
-464 GFDPERLVNVT
+464 GFDPEGLVNVT
-475 MDPHEIGYDQ
+475 TDPHEIGYDEAR
-485 TRAKE
+485 TKD
-490 FYRQLEERARTLPGV
+490 FYRQLEERARALPGV
-505 ESVAMAYS
+505 ESVALAYS
-513 VPMGNYMDGNSI
+513 VPMGNYMDGNPV
-525 YVEGHPLPPGS
+525 YVEGQPVPPGG
-536 QAPQMVF
+536 QAPQMVY
-543 NRVTPTYFETMRT
+543 NRVTPTYFDTMRT
-556 AILRGRAFT
+556 PILRGRAFT
-565 RADDENA
+565 RADDEHA
-572 QAVAIVNET
+572 QRVAIVNET

-587 PNEDPIGKRFSTKS
+587 PNESPIGKRFSTKG

-630 VPMAQDFSS
+630 VPIAQDFSS
-639 IRVLEVRSSGDPE
+639 IRVLEIRSSGNPA
-652 SMIPALQQE
+652 SLIPAVQQE
-661 IHRLAPDLPIFSAV
+661 IHNLAPDLPVFSAI
-675 TMKQSLGGANGFFI
+675 TMKESLGGANGFFI

-698 MMGILGTILAMVGV
+698 MMGILGTILAVVGV

-724 REIGIRMALGAGRKD
+724 REIGIRMALGAGRKE
-739 ILGMIVKQGLALVLS
+739 ILSMIVRQGLGLVVS

-767 RGMGNLLVGVSASD
+767 RTMGNLLVGVSASD
-781 PVTFVGGT
+781 PVTFIGSA
-789 ILLAAVALLACWIPA
+789 ILLAAIALLACWIPA
-804 RRAAALDPLDA
+804 RRAAALDPLEA

>member
-1 MNSIWQDLRYGFRVL
+1 MNSIWQDLRYGFRGL

-282 PVIAGVFLILAG
+282 PVIAGIFLILAG

-321 RAALGAGRARLIRQA
+321 RAALGAGRMRLIRQA

-365 VVAGIPVNLDF
+365 VVAGIPINLDF
-376 NFDGRVFAYALFA
+376 NFDGRVFGYALFA

-490 FYRQLEERARTLPGV
+490 FYRQLEERARALPGV